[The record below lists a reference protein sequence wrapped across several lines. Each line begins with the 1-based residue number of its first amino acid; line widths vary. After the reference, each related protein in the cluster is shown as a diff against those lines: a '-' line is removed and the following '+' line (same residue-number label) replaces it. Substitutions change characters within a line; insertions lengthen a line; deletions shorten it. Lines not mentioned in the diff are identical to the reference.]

1 MKLYLNLL
9 LSLFLVSY
17 TFNSSNAENRPN
29 IIIIM
34 ADDLGYADLGCYGGE
49 IKTPVLDSLA
59 KTVSGFPNFIILL
72 SVTLQELTS

>member
-17 TFNSSNAENRPN
+17 SFNSLNADSRPN

-49 IKTPVLDSLA
+49 IKTPVLDS
-59 KTVSGFPNFIILL
+59 
-72 SVTLQELTS
+72 

>member
-17 TFNSSNAENRPN
+17 SFNSSDAENRPN

-59 KTVSGFPNFIILL
+59 KNGVRL
-72 SVTLQELTS
+72 SQFYNTAK